1 MPATKHS
8 IHHHHATP
16 LFCRG
21 RPRPAW
27 LPIQVGGPI
36 TACAAFTADM
46 LAMENDYNSCGLI
59 AITVCDNPWV
69 HLTRDAV
76 QEAARSWLEIP
87 YHNVGVKF

>member
-1 MPATKHS
+1 
-8 IHHHHATP
+8 
-16 LFCRG
+16 
-21 RPRPAW
+21 
-27 LPIQVGGPI
+27 
-36 TACAAFTADM
+36 M

-87 YHNVGVKF
+87 YHNVDVKF